1 MHFGLEWCRS
11 ARRGVDI
18 ELGSELRMTT
28 QRLWAA
34 VAGLVF
40 GLAAF
45 AGGPAGLVGNG
56 ISSAK
61 AQSASSLVANVMG
74 LLQANPVNQ
83 AKLNSAIAAAAT
95 AGGPGL
101 IAALVV
107 SASVGAPGKPPNNAL
122 AQTMATALVTAAKSN
137 PAIQTAVGQGLGA
150 AATTLS
156 RSGNTALAAAVST
169 TASSSGTAA
178 IIAGANN
185 SNNVVVVQPS
195 PSQSGPQCS
204 GGSCN

>member
-1 MHFGLEWCRS
+1 
-11 ARRGVDI
+11 
-18 ELGSELRMTT
+18 MTT

-34 VAGLVF
+34 VAGLIL
-40 GLAAF
+40 GMAAF

-56 ISSAK
+56 IPTAK

-83 AKLNSAIAAAAT
+83 TKLNSAIAAAAA

-107 SASVGAPGKPPNNAL
+107 SASVGAPGKPANNAL
-122 AQTMATALVTAAKSN
+122 AQSMAGALVTAAKAN
-137 PAIQTAVGQGLGA
+137 PSIQTAVGQGLGA
-150 AATTLS
+150 ASTTLAS
-156 RSGNTALAAAVST
+156 HGNAALAASVST
-169 TASSSGTAA
+169 TATTSGVTA
-178 IIAGANN
+178 ITAGANN
-185 SNNVVVVQPS
+185 SSNVVVVQPS
-195 PSQSGPQCS
+195 PSQSGPTCS